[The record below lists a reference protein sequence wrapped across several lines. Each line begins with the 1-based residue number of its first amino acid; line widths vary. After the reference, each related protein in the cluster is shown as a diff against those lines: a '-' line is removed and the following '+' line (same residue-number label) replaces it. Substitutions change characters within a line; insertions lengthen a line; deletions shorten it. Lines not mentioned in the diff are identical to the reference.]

1 MSTAALNPNAPNSN
15 PNTLQVADHSG
26 TSTGNHPQAAPGGKL
41 PANPRRRQKLGP
53 AQLLL
58 YAVLVFLT
66 CVFLGPIFFILFNS
80 FKTKF
85 SIADHPFALPL
96 GEMWAGLENYV
107 TGLVQTGFFWAMLWS
122 FVITI
127 LSVSAIVFFCAMTA
141 YFITRVK
148 TWWTSALYYM
158 FVFSMVIPFQM
169 VMFPTVVIAD
179 RLGLAN
185 PLGMVVLY
193 VGFGSGLSVFM
204 FSGFIK
210 AIPLEIEEA
219 ATMDGCSPL
228 GTFFRVV
235 MPMLKPTAITVAI
248 LNAMWV
254 WNDYL
259 LPYLVVGLSTPYRTI
274 PVVIQQFIGSQGDR
288 DLGAMMAMLVL
299 AIIPIVIFY
308 AATQKHIVEGVAAGA
323 VKG

>member
-1 MSTAALNPNAPNSN
+1 MTTKVSKGQRGVDKQKAASEAKVSGGAK
-15 PNTLQVADHSG
+15 TLI
-26 TSTGNHPQAAPGGKL
+26 
-41 PANPRRRQKLGP
+41 
-53 AQLLL
+53 
-58 YAVLVFLT
+58 YAVLIFLT
-66 CVFLGPIFFILFNS
+66 IVFLGPILFILLNS
-80 FKTKF
+80 FKDRFAISTN
-85 SIADHPFALPL
+85 PFALPV
-96 GEMWAGLENYV
+96 GELWAGLSNYI
-107 TGLVQTGFFWAMLWS
+107 TGVQGEGFGWAIVWS

-127 LSVSAIVFFCAMTA
+127 LSVVAIVFFSSMTA
-141 YFITRVK
+141 YYITRVK
-148 TWWTSALYYM
+148 TWWTSALYYL

-193 VGFGSGLSVFM
+193 MGFGAGLSVFM

-210 AIPLEIEEA
+210 SIPLEIEEA
-219 ATMDGCSPL
+219 ATIDGCSPVS
-228 GTFFRVV
+228 TFFRVV

-248 LNAMWV
+248 LNAMWI

-299 AIIPIVIFY
+299 AIIPIIVFY
-308 AATQKHIVEGVAAGA
+308 MSAQKHIVEGVAAGA